1 MTHRQGDEGPEEGV
15 GSHHNGSGSGEKE
28 KKKKEKKKEKE
39 KEKEKEKRRRNEA
52 DDVHFYPI
60 PTWYQGR
67 GAAAEWVVLLFSP

>member
-15 GSHHNGSGSGEKE
+15 RSHHNGSGSGEKE
-28 KKKKEKKKEKE
+28 KK

>member
-28 KKKKEKKKEKE
+28 KKKE